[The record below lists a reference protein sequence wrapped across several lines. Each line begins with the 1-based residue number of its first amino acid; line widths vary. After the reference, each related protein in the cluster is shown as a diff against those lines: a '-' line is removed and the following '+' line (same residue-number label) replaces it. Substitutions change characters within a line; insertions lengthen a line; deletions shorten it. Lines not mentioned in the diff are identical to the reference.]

1 MDDMY
6 NKYLKQI
13 ANTILIN
20 TQMVID
26 SSFPL
31 GKFGIIIFLYNYS
44 RYTNNTLYSDYAN
57 NILDD
62 IYDKISKNTTN
73 DFQSGLAGIGWVIE
87 YLIKNKFVEGDNETL
102 EEIDEA
108 IESMTIDDYASEMQ
122 LSIPLFSKGLYFLQR
137 NKKNKIE
144 KAMIDCNLFLSSRER
159 EIPLSYLNSI
169 LYIINIIKESNADSE
184 LCISILDKLFYLVQ
198 SNIDNK
204 LNISDIQLYTLRRNI
219 QHIIPENEKIRWLKL
234 VDKYQVT
241 PKLANLGWIYL
252 IYQYDSFDEIK
263 INEIELQNTIDS
275 IARDLEAE
283 DLSIYVGLAGLGLEL
298 IRLS

>member
-198 SNIDNK
+198 SNIYNK
-204 LNISDIQLYTLRRNI
+204 LNLSDIQLYTLRRNI